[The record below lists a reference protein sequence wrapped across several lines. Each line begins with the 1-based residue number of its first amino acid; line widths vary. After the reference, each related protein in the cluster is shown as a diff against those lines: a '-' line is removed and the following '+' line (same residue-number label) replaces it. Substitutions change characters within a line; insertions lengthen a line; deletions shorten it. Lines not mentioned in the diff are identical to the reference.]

1 MPLRSVP
8 LAPALHLLDG
18 YVAPLT
24 HAIIK
29 HMFVDLI
36 EELTTLSATE
46 LEAVF
51 AEVELAKRAA
61 ETQLAAV
68 VAVVSARGSFR
79 DGGYRSIRT
88 YLKGTLNCSGA
99 QANKIRR
106 RADLVNSHEAVG
118 DALLSG
124 HIGIDQIDRLATAAT
139 HPRAGDQF
147 ADFVPILLLQA
158 EQLEYNDFDKVVDHF
173 IDRADPDGAFDTQK
187 FHEDHRTASVRDDK
201 GVVTVHASGGC
212 PQAAAEMAKVFELA
226 VQAEFDS
233 DCAARRAVHGDD
245 ALNHPL
251 PRTLEQRT
259 FDALHQIFL
268 AWATTPADGTTPH
281 PLVNILFD
289 HVSAGHAMFA
299 HGLVDS
305 PNIFGLPDEV
315 FEVAAAD
322 LSNRRCET
330 TTGTSVHPDV
340 ALRAAI
346 AGRVRRAIVDA
357 DSVVIDLGRTQRL
370 FTAKARAAAQLLV
383 ATCTHRGCGIPATL
397 CDVDHRSEWAS
408 DGGSTDQANTMPLCG
423 SHDRWKHA
431 NHIRSRRSS
440 SGRLFL
446 IRPDGTTV
454 LPVGAREPDW
464 AEPPPTGP
472 PPTGPQAEQPSRIDI
487 LWEQVG
493 DTVDFGDPTIAIRPD
508 RSATAERSGAVRSGS
523 TQ

>member
-1 MPLRSVP
+1 
-8 LAPALHLLDG
+8 
-18 YVAPLT
+18 
-24 HAIIK
+24 
-29 HMFVDLI
+29 
-36 EELTTLSATE
+36 
-46 LEAVF
+46 
-51 AEVELAKRAA
+51 
-61 ETQLAAV
+61 
-68 VAVVSARGSFR
+68 
-79 DGGYRSIRT
+79 
-88 YLKGTLNCSGA
+88 
-99 QANKIRR
+99 
-106 RADLVNSHEAVG
+106 
-118 DALLSG
+118 
-124 HIGIDQIDRLATAAT
+124 
-139 HPRAGDQF
+139 
-147 ADFVPILLLQA
+147 
-158 EQLEYNDFDKVVDHF
+158 
-173 IDRADPDGAFDTQK
+173 
-187 FHEDHRTASVRDDK
+187 
-201 GVVTVHASGGC
+201 
-212 PQAAAEMAKVFELA
+212 
-226 VQAEFDS
+226 
-233 DCAARRAVHGDD
+233 
-245 ALNHPL
+245 
-251 PRTLEQRT
+251 
-259 FDALHQIFL
+259 
-268 AWATTPADGTTPH
+268 
-281 PLVNILFD
+281 
-289 HVSAGHAMFA
+289 MFA